1 MARLRQFGLQLA
13 SGLAS
18 LGLMTIAVYAGSFDP
33 ITKGH
38 LDLIARAGRVFDQLV
53 VGIGVNANKKC
64 MFSLEERTELIRA
77 TTRHAGAR
85 IEIRPFDG
93 LLVDFC
99 RDVQASVI
107 IRGLRAVTDFEAELG
122 VAHANSN
129 MVPEIDTFFLPT
141 NPEYS
146 FVSSSIVREIACHN
160 SDTGWKK
167 LSNYVS
173 PVVVDALK
181 RKVQS

>member
-1 MARLRQFGLQLA
+1 
-13 SGLAS
+13 
-18 LGLMTIAVYAGSFDP
+18 MTIAVYAGSFDP

-38 LDLIARAGRVFDQLV
+38 LDLIARASKVFDKLV

-64 MFSLEERTELIRA
+64 MFSLEERTALIRA
-77 TTRHAGAR
+77 TTQHAGAR

-146 FVSSSIVREIACHN
+146 FVSSSIVREIAGHN

-181 RKVQS
+181 RKVRPSSPDPARS